1 MLIDQIKPEV
11 LVKLDK
17 NYEKYNVCINS
28 VYNKLSTSVIYG
40 QLDISDVRDIIT
52 FAELDT
58 SDWQQVDFLFGTKI
72 LNK

>member
-58 SDWQQVDFLFGTKI
+58 SDWQQVDFLFGSKI

>member
-28 VYNKLSTSVIYG
+28 VYNKLSTSAIYG